1 MKKLLICLTLLC
13 CSLLVFSACAAG
25 RDNDHDNYGG
35 DPMEF
40 ERFSLSTSGTTTES
54 HVYEGYRTE
63 SGVHL
68 AYYTSTSWW
77 DNTVSDYVE
86 SRHVI
91 RAIDGDDALYQT
103 LCALL
108 GDCRINEW
116 AGFRGANPPDVL
128 DGSSMSFQATL
139 PDGSVITAS
148 GSNNFPPNYR
158 RFSDALSDLLLT
170 EQITG
175 TAFTDGTYELTLPES
190 WVGVVRTRFSEGMVT
205 FSVDAS
211 DGKDVTFFIL
221 DNTGYGYTSEDYP
234 GRVAVGRLVSD
245 DDIRFITARDLYA
258 ISTYAQKV
266 SPEALALWESYESD
280 KAAILESLRGVNGYT
295 LYPED
300 GTVLYEA
307 QAQEL
312 ADNARSLWLYL
323 HFAGEDAPGRAHRL
337 CGAAGGEKRGRG
349 FRLYGLPLLGQIGI
363 IFPDGFIRKKESTVT
378 GAFLF
383 CVVANGCGVSG
394 SRSAAPVPAPAYGRG
409 KRRSTHTGTA
419 CCGGPAARGT
429 ARRE

>member
-1 MKKLLICLTLLC
+1 
-13 CSLLVFSACAAG
+13 
-25 RDNDHDNYGG
+25 
-35 DPMEF
+35 MEF
-40 ERFSLSTSGTTTES
+40 ERFSLSTSGTTAES

-68 AYYTSTSWW
+68 AYFTSTSWW

-91 RAIDGDDALYQT
+91 RAIDGDDAFYQT

-190 WVGVVRTRFSEGMVT
+190 WVGVVCARFSEGMVT

-221 DNTGYGYTSEDYP
+221 DNTNYGYTSEDYP
-234 GRVAVGRLVSD
+234 GRVTVGRLVSD
-245 DDIRFITARDLYA
+245 DDVRFITARDLYA

-266 SPEALALWESYESD
+266 SPEALALWESYERD

-312 ADNARSLWLYL
+312 ADSARSLWLYL
-323 HFAGEDAPGRAHRL
+323 HFAGEDASGRAHRL

-349 FRLYGLPLLGQIGI
+349 FRLYGLPLLGQIGMTS
-363 IFPDGFIRKKESTVT
+363 PDGFIRKKESTLT

-383 CVVANGCGVSG
+383 LCRCEWV
-394 SRSAAPVPAPAYGRG
+394 RRQ
-409 KRRSTHTGTA
+409 RFTQRSTTASTSIWTG
-419 CCGGPAARGT
+419 
-429 ARRE
+429 